1 MVFPKDFHYINHYE
15 IAKLHTY
22 ALIKTWSIILIIIL
36 KRKKLRVHTDN
47 ARCSFEYMLSGVPQ
61 FLLSIVQ

>member
-1 MVFPKDFHYINHYE
+1 MVFPKAFHYINHYE
-15 IAKLHTY
+15 IAKLHAY
-22 ALIKTWSIILIIIL
+22 ALIKTWSITLIIIL
-36 KRKKLRVHTDN
+36 KRKKSCVHTDN